1 MINNP
6 PRPIAVLDPICP
18 CGKGKRAD
26 LERISRGML
35 VKTLLFWLPLKRYK
49 CMKCRRKRLILG

>member
-6 PRPIAVLDPICP
+6 ARLTAVLDHLCP

-26 LERISRGML
+26 LERIHRGML
-35 VKTLLFWLPLKRYK
+35 VKIFFFWLPLKRYK